1 MENQEVL
8 KFKDYTRVNNH
19 YLKISLT
26 ERCLSLIGFNTE
38 ILDNNLRTNISKID
52 KFLRISTITII
63 TKSSIIVSQLM

>member
-38 ILDNNLRTNISKID
+38 ILDNNLYQFSISADEIK
-52 KFLRISTITII
+52 KNNKLKNSENS
-63 TKSSIIVSQLM
+63 KQNQK